1 VAVTFLVDTSALI
14 HLLRD
19 KTGRVA
25 ERYDQLVDGAPV
37 ALSRMTEFELLNGAR
52 DEKELSRLRKLLAG
66 ETLIDIPATA
76 WNESAQM
83 VFDLRRR
90 GVTLMN
96 VFDCLIAYT
105 AIQHDLE
112 LIHDDTDFERIAE
125 VRPLQLHRFRSKK

>member
-1 VAVTFLVDTSALI
+1 MTFLVDTSALI

-52 DEKELSRLRKLLAG
+52 DEKELSRLRKMLAG

>member
-1 VAVTFLVDTSALI
+1 VTFLVDTSALI

-25 ERYDQLVDGAPV
+25 ERYDQLVDGATV

-83 VFDLRRR
+83 VFDLHRR
-90 GVTLMN
+90 GITLMN
-96 VFDCLIAYT
+96 VFDCLIAHT

>member
-1 VAVTFLVDTSALI
+1 MTFLVDTSALI

-25 ERYDQLVDGAPV
+25 ERYDQLVKGAPV

-76 WNESAQM
+76 WNESAQI

-90 GVTLMN
+90 GTTLMN

>member
-25 ERYDQLVDGAPV
+25 ERYDKLVDGAPV

>member
-90 GVTLMN
+90 GITLMN

>member
-1 VAVTFLVDTSALI
+1 MTFLVDTSALV

-19 KTGRVA
+19 KSGRLA

-52 DEKELSRLRKLLAG
+52 DEKELSRLRRLLAD
-66 ETLIDIPATA
+66 ETLLDVPPSA
-76 WNESAQM
+76 WSESAQI

-90 GVTLMN
+90 GITILN
-96 VFDCLIAYT
+96 VFGCLIAHT
-105 AIQHDLE
+105 AIQHDLA
-112 LIHDDTDFERIAE
+112 LIHDDADFERIAE